1 MNVQAATKKKRVN
14 MRKWRNLTLLGA
26 LSVFMVATHQNCAPA
41 SQMNGSATHGLYSVD
56 PEVGVIDNVNRN
68 TAVSFAM
75 KELQLN
81 PQLSEVALEGQ
92 CSLEQEDAVL
102 AWEVRKQTGADEL
115 EDVFATGQAICRGGR
130 FSIGLAPTQLLDCG
144 KPYTVK
150 ARLGRGTEG
159 ASVIT
164 RACPN

>member
-1 MNVQAATKKKRVN
+1 MTNQTATKRKRFNVK
-14 MRKWRNLTLLGA
+14 KWRDLTFLGLLT
-26 LSVFMVATHQNCAPA
+26 VYMVGTHQNCAPV
-41 SQMNGSATHGLYSVD
+41 SQANGSATNGLYADESQ
-56 PEVGVIDNVNRN
+56 VGVIDNVNRN
-68 TAVSFAM
+68 TAVKFAL

-102 AWEVRKQTGADEL
+102 AWEVRKQTAEGSED
-115 EDVFATGQAICRGGR
+115 DVFATGQAVCKSGR

-144 KPYTVK
+144 KAYSVK

-159 ASVIT
+159 VSIVT
-164 RACPN
+164 RVCPN